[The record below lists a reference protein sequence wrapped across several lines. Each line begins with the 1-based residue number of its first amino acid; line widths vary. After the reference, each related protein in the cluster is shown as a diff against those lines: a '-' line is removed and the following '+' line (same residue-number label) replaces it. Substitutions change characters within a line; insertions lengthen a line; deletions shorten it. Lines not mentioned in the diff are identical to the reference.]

1 MNQVTLSFCHGIF
14 YFKGECENRGKLWPR
29 VLRAN
34 VDVTLTLLHI
44 RTATRWIVIYL
55 IPGDN
60 SFESSLHYERMVR
73 IISRLDYHKR
83 VFNALNQNQKAFIRF
98 QDKNYLPRTTSGAY
112 YAKKIITDCCHQC
125 PAYFCDLKAR
135 EF

>member
-1 MNQVTLSFCHGIF
+1 MGFLVHFRAISDSNLWPVNQVTLSFCHGIF
-14 YFKGECENRGKLWPR
+14 YFKSECENRGKLWPR

-60 SFESSLHYERMVR
+60 SFESSLHYERWLELY
-73 IISRLDYHKR
+73 LD
-83 VFNALNQNQKAFIRF
+83 
-98 QDKNYLPRTTSGAY
+98 
-112 YAKKIITDCCHQC
+112 
-125 PAYFCDLKAR
+125 
-135 EF
+135 